1 MRGIFYAAREIS
13 SQLDREFKIPHYN
26 NIKKVY
32 SIWICMN
39 ARENSLNKIIL
50 KKEDIIGY
58 SRWKECYSVLNL
70 VIIRLGAIFGRDLQ
84 LSEKEAIL
92 EKEFGIDLDNEK
104 KERLVEMCNLGEGI
118 WETALEQG
126 IEQGI
131 EQGKISGI
139 IETCRKLNLSEAE
152 IVEKIK
158 EIMHISEDEAKWIV
172 QSFEIHNS

>member
-1 MRGIFYAAREIS
+1 
-13 SQLDREFKIPHYN
+13 
-26 NIKKVY
+26 
-32 SIWICMN
+32 MN

-70 VIIRLGAIFGRDLQ
+70 VIIRLGRKVTADQNQELHRFLGTIFGRDLQ

-92 EKEFGIDLDNEK
+92 EKEFGIDLDYEK
-104 KERLVEMCNLGEGI
+104 KERMAEMCNLGEGI
-118 WETALEQG
+118 WETAL
-126 IEQGI
+126 